1 MKSGIVGGLLRIVG
15 VGVASSPSS
24 PAWRQ
29 PRNSARHFRASL
41 KIRSPYEP
49 QLSMAL
55 QKRFKLSERFDLQF
69 RGEAFNLTN
78 PPIFPGPSTD
88 IFTKPKQLSN
98 GSYIGLGTVP
108 YSQQNF
114 PRNVQM
120 SFKLLF

>member
-29 PRNSARHFRASL
+29 PRNSARHFPASL
-41 KIRSPYEP
+41 KIRNPYEP

-69 RGEAFNLTN
+69 R
-78 PPIFPGPSTD
+78 
-88 IFTKPKQLSN
+88 
-98 GSYIGLGTVP
+98 
-108 YSQQNF
+108 
-114 PRNVQM
+114 
-120 SFKLLF
+120 

>member
-1 MKSGIVGGLLRIVG
+1 
-15 VGVASSPSS
+15 
-24 PAWRQ
+24 
-29 PRNSARHFRASL
+29 
-41 KIRSPYEP
+41 
-49 QLSMAL
+49 MAL

-69 RGEAFNLTN
+69 RGEAFKLTN
-78 PPIFPGPSTD
+78 PPTFPGPSTD

-114 PRNVQM
+114 PRNVQV